1 MQLVGT
7 DLHRYRT
14 SHSHTPSSI
23 TLWPI
28 AGASASYLR
37 SRISSVSR
45 SLYCTGIT
53 NSPSANQQPCKKRS
67 NALAISPIVCLNYCN
82 REFLYRRV
90 RMLFRQM
97 ECFLAVARLG
107 NVSRAAEEMYL
118 TQPTLT
124 ARLKGL
130 EEDLGD
136 QLFVRTSRGMR
147 LTEAGKEFVPYAER
161 CLASLE
167 EGRQRLREL
176 RGATGGRLALGTSPG
191 VSTYALPA
199 ILKRFTAAHPR
210 VSVSVRTGHSENI
223 LEMVLKEEVHLGLA
237 REIDHPEVESMALY
251 KDELVLV
258 VNPQH
263 RFTEKG
269 TAEIS
274 EVGQEQLIMFDS
286 SSSYYELT
294 QSLFRNAGIREFS
307 AIELDNIEAAKRMV
321 EHRLGVAFL
330 PRTAVVRSV
339 AAGHLSLI
347 EVEDSPEIQRPIV
360 AIRRRDVPLT
370 GTVQAFLE
378 VAGSMGETRNRAQLS
393 PTLAAE
399 FENLQLIDL
408 FT

>member
-1 MQLVGT
+1 
-7 DLHRYRT
+7 
-14 SHSHTPSSI
+14 
-23 TLWPI
+23 
-28 AGASASYLR
+28 
-37 SRISSVSR
+37 
-45 SLYCTGIT
+45 
-53 NSPSANQQPCKKRS
+53 
-67 NALAISPIVCLNYCN
+67 
-82 REFLYRRV
+82 
-90 RMLFRQM
+90 MLFRQM

-124 ARLKGL
+124 ARIKGL
-130 EEDLGD
+130 EDELGD
-136 QLFVRTSRGMR
+136 QLFIRTSRGMR

-161 CLASLE
+161 CLASVE

-176 RGATGGRLALGTSPG
+176 RGASGGRLALGTSPG

-199 ILKRFTAAHPR
+199 ILERFTAAHPR
-210 VSVSVRTGHSENI
+210 VAVSVRTGHSEDI
-223 LEMVLKEEVHLGLA
+223 LKMVLKEEVHLGLA

-251 KDELVLV
+251 EDELVLV
-258 VNPQH
+258 VDPQH

-269 TAEIS
+269 AAEIS
-274 EVGQEQLIMFDS
+274 EVGREQLIMFDS

-378 VAGSMGETRNRAQLS
+378 VARSMGETRNRAQLS

>member
-1 MQLVGT
+1 
-7 DLHRYRT
+7 
-14 SHSHTPSSI
+14 
-23 TLWPI
+23 
-28 AGASASYLR
+28 
-37 SRISSVSR
+37 
-45 SLYCTGIT
+45 
-53 NSPSANQQPCKKRS
+53 
-67 NALAISPIVCLNYCN
+67 
-82 REFLYRRV
+82 
-90 RMLFRQM
+90 MLLRQM

-118 TQPTLT
+118 TQPALT
-124 ARLKGL
+124 ARIKAL
-130 EEDLGD
+130 EEELGD

-147 LTEAGKEFVPYAER
+147 LTEAGREFLPHAER
-161 CLASLE
+161 CMASLE
-167 EGRQRLREL
+167 EGRQRLGEL
-176 RGATGGRLALGTSPG
+176 RGASGGRLSLGTSPG

-199 ILKRFTAAHPR
+199 ILERFTAAHPR
-210 VSVSVRTGHSENI
+210 VAVSVRTGHSEDV
-223 LEMVLKEEVHLGLA
+223 LEMVLKEEVQLGLA
-237 REIDHPEVESMALY
+237 REMEHPDIESRPLY
-251 KDELVLV
+251 EDELVLV
-258 VNPQH
+258 VDPQH

-269 TAEIS
+269 SAEIT
-274 EVGQEQLIMFDS
+274 EVGREQLIMFDR

-294 QSLFRNAGIREFS
+294 QELFRSAGIRELK

-360 AIRRRDVPLT
+360 ALRRRDVPLT

-378 VAGSMGETRNRAQLS
+378 VAGKMGETRDRAQLS

>member
-1 MQLVGT
+1 
-7 DLHRYRT
+7 
-14 SHSHTPSSI
+14 
-23 TLWPI
+23 
-28 AGASASYLR
+28 
-37 SRISSVSR
+37 
-45 SLYCTGIT
+45 
-53 NSPSANQQPCKKRS
+53 
-67 NALAISPIVCLNYCN
+67 
-82 REFLYRRV
+82 
-90 RMLFRQM
+90 MLFRQM

-167 EGRQRLREL
+167 ELRD
-176 RGATGGRLALGTSPG
+176 ASGGRLALGTSPG
-191 VSTYALPA
+191 VGTYALPA
-199 ILKRFTAAHPR
+199 ILERFTAAHPR
-210 VSVSVRTGHSENI
+210 VSVSVKTGHSDDV
-223 LEMVLKEEVHLGLA
+223 LEMVLKEEVQLGLG
-237 REIDHPEVESMALY
+237 REVSHPEVESMQLY
-251 KDELVLV
+251 EDELVLV
-258 VNPQH
+258 VDPQH
-263 RFTEKG
+263 RFTQKG
-269 TAEIS
+269 SAELA
-274 EVGQEQLIMFDS
+274 EVGREQLILFDHA
-286 SSSYYELT
+286 SSYYELT
-294 QSLFRNAGIREFS
+294 RSLFRNAGIREFP

-321 EHRLGVAFL
+321 EQRLGVAFL

-339 AAGHLSLI
+339 AAGHLCLV

-360 AIRRRDVPLT
+360 ALRRRDVPLT

-378 VAGSMGETRNRAQLS
+378 VAGKMGETANRAQLS
-393 PTLAAE
+393 PALAAE